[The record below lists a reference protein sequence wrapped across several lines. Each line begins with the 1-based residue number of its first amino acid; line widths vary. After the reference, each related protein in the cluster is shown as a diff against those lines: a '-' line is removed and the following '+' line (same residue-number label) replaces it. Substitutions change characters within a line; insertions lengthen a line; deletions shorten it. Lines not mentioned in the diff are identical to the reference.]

1 MPRLRRALPRAAV
14 LAVMLAIAAAVGI
27 ATGAIPDGSGKITG
41 CYTKVGGVLR
51 VIDTEKNPP
60 QRCSANL
67 ETQISWS
74 QRGPAGPAG
83 AKGDPGERGPAGADG
98 LPGVKGDTGPLGDRG
113 PAGADGAPGVK
124 GDTGPQGD
132 RGPAGAD
139 GATGANGSPGPP
151 GTTGQDA
158 ITVSQTS
165 GLTLVNNNPFQGLWS
180 PVPGLSRSV
189 ENLGSD
195 AVIAYVT
202 ADGGA
207 FTTDPGVFVDVA
219 LALDSDPPEAGV
231 IRRFPVS
238 RDATTGVGY
247 GSWTLGRTYEVASGR
262 ERFFTVYARAAT
274 RGTVT
279 LGGNDPYIQG
289 QLKLLVLKR

>member
-1 MPRLRRALPRAAV
+1 MPRLGRSLRRAAV

-60 QRCSANL
+60 QRCAANL
-67 ETQISWS
+67 ETQITWS
-74 QRGPAGPAG
+74 QRGPAGPVG
-83 AKGDPGERGPAGADG
+83 AKGDQGE
-98 LPGVKGDTGPLGDRG
+98 RG
-113 PAGADGAPGVK
+113 PAGADGAPGGE
-124 GDTGPQGD
+124 GDAGPQGERGPAGAD
-132 RGPAGAD
+132 GTPGAQGERGPAGAD
-139 GATGANGSPGPP
+139 GAPGANGNPGPA

-158 ITVSQTS
+158 ITVSTTS
-165 GLTLVNNNPFQGLWS
+165 GLTLVNNDPFIGLWS
-180 PVPGLSRSV
+180 PVPGLSRSA
-189 ENLGSD
+189 ENLGAN
-195 AVIAYVT
+195 AVVYVT

-207 FTTDPGVFVDVA
+207 FSTDPGVFVDISLTV
-219 LALDSDPPEAGV
+219 DNEHPSAGI
-231 IRRFPVS
+231 IRRIPVS

-247 GSWTLGRTYEVASGR
+247 GSWALGRTYDLPGGV
-262 ERFFTVYARAAT
+262 ERSFTVHARAAT

-289 QLKLLVLKR
+289 HLKLLVLKR